1 MNAVVVVVVTVV
13 LMVTVLIAT
22 VLFLRSVTT
31 SPKQGYRRS
40 LGSFRRLRDDRRA
53 EGFDAAAIRVNR
65 DDWAGT
71 STDLPG

>member
-1 MNAVVVVVVTVV
+1 MNVVVVAVVVVVVISA
-13 LMVTVLIAT
+13 LIAT

-31 SPKQGYRRS
+31 SPKEGYRRS
-40 LGSFRRLRDDRRA
+40 LSSFRRLRDDRRA
-53 EGFDAAAIRVNR
+53 EGFNEAAIRVNR

>member
-1 MNAVVVVVVTVV
+1 MNVVIVAVVVMVVSA
-13 LMVTVLIAT
+13 LIAT

-40 LGSFRRLRDDRRA
+40 LSSFRRLRDDRRA
-53 EGFDAAAIRVNR
+53 EGFNEAAIRVNR

>member
-1 MNAVVVVVVTVV
+1 MNAVVVVVAVV
-13 LMVTVLIAT
+13 LVVSVLIAT
-22 VLFLRSVTT
+22 MLFLRSVTT

-53 EGFDAAAIRVNR
+53 EGFDAGAIRVNR

>member
-1 MNAVVVVVVTVV
+1 VNVVVVAVVVMVVSA
-13 LMVTVLIAT
+13 LIAT

-40 LGSFRRLRDDRRA
+40 LSSFRRLRDDRRA
-53 EGFDAAAIRVNR
+53 EGFNEAAIRVNR

>member
-1 MNAVVVVVVTVV
+1 MNIVVVVVAVALV
-13 LMVTVLIAT
+13 LIVLIAT
-22 VLFLRSVTT
+22 GLLLRSIVG

-40 LGSFRRLRDDRRA
+40 LSSFRRVHDDRRA
-53 EGFDAAAIRVNR
+53 EGFEEGKIRVNR

>member
-1 MNAVVVVVVTVV
+1 MNAVVVVVAVV
-13 LMVTVLIAT
+13 LVVSVLIAT
-22 VLFLRSVTT
+22 MLFLRSVTT

-40 LGSFRRLRDDRRA
+40 VGSFRA
-53 EGFDAAAIRVNR
+53 EGFDAGAIRVNR

>member
-1 MNAVVVVVVTVV
+1 MDVVVVAVVVVLVVSA
-13 LMVTVLIAT
+13 LIAT

-31 SPKQGYRRS
+31 SPKEGFRRNLS
-40 LGSFRRLRDDRRA
+40 SFRRVRDDRRA
-53 EGFDAAAIRVNR
+53 EGFDEAKIRVNR

>member
-1 MNAVVVVVVTVV
+1 VNVVIVAVVVMVVSA
-13 LMVTVLIAT
+13 LIAT

-40 LGSFRRLRDDRRA
+40 LSSFRRLRDDRRA
-53 EGFDAAAIRVNR
+53 EGFNEAAIRVNR

>member
-1 MNAVVVVVVTVV
+1 MNVVVVVVTVV
-13 LMVTVLIAT
+13 LVVSVLIAT

-31 SPKQGYRRS
+31 SRRS
-40 LGSFRRLRDDRRA
+40 LSSFRRVREDRGA
-53 EGFDAAAIRVNR
+53 EGFDAAAIRMNR

>member
-1 MNAVVVVVVTVV
+1 VAVVVVLVVSA
-13 LMVTVLIAT
+13 LIAT

-31 SPKQGYRRS
+31 SPKRGYRRNLS
-40 LGSFRRLRDDRRA
+40 RFRQVRDDRRA
-53 EGFDAAAIRVNR
+53 EGFNEAAIRVNR